1 MTLNALAKL
10 QHRCERLG
18 TALGRG
24 TATEIAA
31 ARELLRQS
39 LVELYEL
46 GYWREQPEQFRQHM
60 RLFRSVDASPP
71 ISAQVSSSVPDKRAQ
86 YSP

>member
-1 MTLNALAKL
+1 MAIMALAKL
-10 QHRCERLG
+10 QHRSAQLKIKLAFG
-18 TALGRG
+18 T
-24 TATEIAA
+24 TTEITA

-46 GYWREQPEQFRQHM
+46 HYWRKQPEQFKIHM
-60 RLFRSVDASPP
+60 QLYRACRASNF
-71 ISAQVSSSVPDKRAQ
+71 SAPESMSAPDRRDQ

>member
-10 QHRCERLG
+10 QHRCERL
-18 TALGRG
+18 TAAIGRG

-46 GYWREQPEQFRQHM
+46 GYWREQPDQFKQHM
-60 RLFRSVDASPP
+60 RLFRTVGAQP
-71 ISAQVSSSVPDKRAQ
+71 INVPASSSVPDKMVR

>member
-18 TALGRG
+18 AALGRG

-39 LVELYEL
+39 LVELYEQ
-46 GYWREQPEQFRQHM
+46 GYWREQPEQFKQHM
-60 RLFRSVDASPP
+60 RLFRSVDAPP
-71 ISAQVSSSVPDKRAQ
+71 ISARVSSSVPDKRAQ

>member
-1 MTLNALAKL
+1 MTLQALAKL
-10 QHRCERLG
+10 QHRCERL
-18 TALGRG
+18 TAALGRG
-24 TATEIAA
+24 TASEIAA

-46 GYWREQPEQFRQHM
+46 GYWREQPDQFKQHM
-60 RLFRSVDASPP
+60 RLFRTVANAPV
-71 ISAQVSSSVPDKRAQ
+71 SARVSSSVIDKVAR

>member
-1 MTLNALAKL
+1 MINALARLRHRGKQLSAKL
-10 QHRCERLG
+10 SAG
-18 TALGRG
+18 TL
-24 TATEIAA
+24 TEVAA

-46 GYWREQPEQFRQHM
+46 GYWREQPDQFKIYMQLYRACRPM
-60 RLFRSVDASPP
+60 EFNAPPSRSA
-71 ISAQVSSSVPDKRAQ
+71 PDRRDR

>member
-1 MTLNALAKL
+1 MTLNAVAKL
-10 QHRCERLG
+10 QHRSERLSA
-18 TALGRG
+18 ALGRG

-46 GYWREQPEQFRQHM
+46 GYWRERPDRFKEHM
-60 RLFRSVDASPP
+60 RLFRAVGAPS
-71 ISAQVSSSVPDKRAQ
+71 ISARASSSVPDKRVR

>member
-18 TALGRG
+18 AALGRG
-24 TATEIAA
+24 TATEITA

-39 LVELYEL
+39 LVELHEL
-46 GYWREQPEQFRQHM
+46 GYWRDHPDQFKQHM
-60 RLFRSVDASPP
+60 RLFRSVDAPP
-71 ISAQVSSSVPDKRAQ
+71 ISARVSSSVPDKRVQ

>member
-10 QHRCERLG
+10 QHRYERLG
-18 TALGRG
+18 AALGRG

-60 RLFRSVDASPP
+60 RLFRSVEAPP
-71 ISAQVSSSVPDKRAQ
+71 ISARVSSSGPDKRAQ